1 MHEMNMKNEFKNKQ
15 EARSNKN
22 GVWKTQKFK
31 LSKTIDKLLESH
43 TKEFSLK
50 WSKEL

>member
-50 WSKEL
+50 